1 MSTNSK
7 HYFKLVNYIKSNQE
21 KFYRVA
27 YSYTK
32 SREDALD
39 IVQESVYKSLKSVG
53 SLKKEAYLATWFYR
67 ILINTSISYYKK
79 KKNLTILAEVPE
91 ELLTESPEQGKYL
104 DLYDAIDTL
113 NVEDKTMIILKYFED
128 KTFKEIA
135 RIMDLNESTLKT
147 RLYKTL
153 IYLKKELSC
162 EVIDNEYN

>member
-1 MSTNSK
+1 MSTNNK

-27 YSYTK
+27 FSYTK

-79 KKNLTILAEVPE
+79 KKALVLVAELPE
-91 ELLTESPEQGKYL
+91 ENLVAMAEDGKYI

-113 NVEDKTMIILKYFED
+113 SAEDKTMIILKYFED

-135 RIMDLNESTLKT
+135 EIMTLNESTLKT

-153 IYLKKELSC
+153 NYLKEELSC
-162 EVIDNEYN
+162 EVVEYEYE